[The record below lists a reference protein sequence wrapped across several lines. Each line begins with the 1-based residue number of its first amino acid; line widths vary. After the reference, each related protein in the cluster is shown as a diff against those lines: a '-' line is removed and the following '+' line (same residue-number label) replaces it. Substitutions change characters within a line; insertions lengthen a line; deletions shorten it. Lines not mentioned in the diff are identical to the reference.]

1 MLKVIKINKQDL
13 VTQYEA
19 YNDRQFH
26 THLDLEWCQ
35 AQGCWPGNS
44 PDPYVLSLNV

>member
-1 MLKVIKINKQDL
+1 MLKVIRINKQDL

-26 THLDLEWCQ
+26 T
-35 AQGCWPGNS
+35 QGCWPGNS